1 MAGRH
6 RPQGEV
12 HHPGVGRAR
21 QSQASEL
28 HLESC
33 LKGLEEDHGC
43 IAIKKSN
50 SIIHQDSV
58 SEQSNVLCLHTSPN
72 KHNRL
77 YRKAPPF
84 THRLAAD
91 DDEVSIL

>member
-1 MAGRH
+1 M
-6 RPQGEV
+6 

-33 LKGLEEDHGC
+33 PKGLEEDHGC

-50 SIIHQDSV
+50 LIIHRDSV
-58 SEQSNVLCLHTSPN
+58 SEQSNVLCLHTSRN
-72 KHNRL
+72 KHNRR

-84 THRLAAD
+84 PHRLANG
-91 DDEVSIL
+91 DDEVSLR